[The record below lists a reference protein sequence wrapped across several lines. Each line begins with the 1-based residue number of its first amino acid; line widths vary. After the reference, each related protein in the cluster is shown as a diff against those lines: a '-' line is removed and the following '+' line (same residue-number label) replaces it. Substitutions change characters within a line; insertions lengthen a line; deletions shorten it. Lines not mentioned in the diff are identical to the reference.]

1 MGAGEPDTLLRRSQ
15 HTSSGDMS
23 HASVVVRSGRMWT
36 ILAVALL
43 GGVACAPQRPVTT
56 PTPDSSP
63 VASARL
69 ADTVWYISAR
79 AREAGRDTRR
89 FADSLAYGIAIHS
102 YRRAADVIEDG
113 LDIAVADSAPL
124 TQAEFV
130 QGIRAAIGR
139 EATDDFAVLFV
150 HGYGTS
156 QRECWR
162 YASEARIRSRS
173 PVPWVAFC
181 WPSNG
186 AGFARPTRGAI
197 LDRAYRSDSAVAVES
212 QPTFALATE
221 VMLEA
226 LPATQLML
234 VSHSLGAQLLAGALR
249 DSTPLRARLAR
260 EGTRAIVF
268 AAPDLDRDRFAD
280 SVVASL
286 QPLTERLVLYTS
298 GHDRMLALSR
308 VRSGTPRAGERRD
321 GPLRVSALETVD
333 ATEGL
338 SAENRFAALFGTHH
352 ALRRASGILFDMIY
366 VVGARRPPE
375 CREAFGT
382 GTWSAESGWA
392 LTPVRPDR
400 VAVDTPCS
408 PGSVDGRVDR

>member
-1 MGAGEPDTLLRRSQ
+1 
-15 HTSSGDMS
+15 MS
-23 HASVVVRSGRMWT
+23 HDSTVARTARIWT
-36 ILAVALL
+36 LLAVALL
-43 GGVACAPQRPVTT
+43 GGAGCAPQRPVTT
-56 PTPDSSP
+56 SLPEPSP
-63 VASARL
+63 ATSGRL

-89 FADSLAYGIAIHS
+89 FADSLAFGIAIHR
-102 YRRAADVIEDG
+102 YRRAADVLGDG
-113 LDIAVADSAPL
+113 LDIAVADSL
-124 TQAEFV
+124 EMTRRDFV
-130 QGIRAAIGR
+130 RGIRAAIGHA
-139 EATDDFAVLFV
+139 ATDDFAVLFV

-156 QRECWR
+156 LRECWR

-186 AGFARPTRGAI
+186 AGFERPTRSAI

-212 QPTFALATE
+212 QPAFLRATE

-226 LPATQLML
+226 LPPPQLMF

-249 DSTPLRARLAR
+249 DSTALRVRLAHDAA
-260 EGTRAIVF
+260 RAIVF
-268 AAPDLDRDRFAD
+268 AAPDIDRDEFAD
-280 SVVASL
+280 SVVANLS
-286 QPLTERLVLYTS
+286 PLTERLVLYTS

-308 VRSGTPRAGERRD
+308 IRSGGPRAGERRE

-338 SAENRFAALFGTHH
+338 SAENRFAEVFGTHH
-352 ALRRASGILFDMIY
+352 ALRRASGILFDMMY

-382 GTWSAESGWA
+382 GTWSAEAGWV

-400 VAVDTPCS
+400 VAIDTPCVPAS
-408 PGSVDGRVDR
+408 LDRRVDR

>member
-1 MGAGEPDTLLRRSQ
+1 
-15 HTSSGDMS
+15 MS
-23 HASVVVRSGRMWT
+23 HASMGARRGRLWT
-36 ILAVALL
+36 ILAVVLL
-43 GGVACAPQRPVTT
+43 GGAGCAPQRPVTT
-56 PTPDSSP
+56 PAPQSSP
-63 VASARL
+63 AASVRL

-89 FADSLAYGIAIHS
+89 FADSLAYGLAIHT
-102 YRRAADVIEDG
+102 YRRAADVLEDG
-113 LDIAVADSAPL
+113 LDIAVADSVML
-124 TQAEFV
+124 TRSEFV
-130 QGIRAAIGR
+130 RGIRDATGR
-139 EATDDFAVLFV
+139 DATDDFAVLFV

-162 YASEARIRSRS
+162 YAAEARIRSRS

-186 AGFARPTRGAI
+186 AGFERPTRNAI

-212 QPTFALATE
+212 QPALVRATE
-221 VMLEA
+221 VMLDA
-226 LPATQLML
+226 LPASRLML
-234 VSHSLGAQLLAGALR
+234 VSHSLGAQLLVGALS
-249 DSTPLRARLAR
+249 DSTALRARLAR
-260 EGTRAIVF
+260 EATRAIVF

-280 SVVASL
+280 SVVANL
-286 QPLTERLVLYTS
+286 QPLTERLVLYVS

-321 GPLRVSALETVD
+321 GPLRRGALETVD

-338 SAENRFAALFGTHH
+338 SAENRFAELFGTHH

-382 GTWSAESGWA
+382 GTWSAEAGWV
-392 LTPVRPDR
+392 LTPIRPDR
-400 VAVDTPCS
+400 VTVGTTCAAATSIDR
-408 PGSVDGRVDR
+408 RVPR

>member
-1 MGAGEPDTLLRRSQ
+1 MLAIVLLS
-15 HTSSGDMS
+15 
-23 HASVVVRSGRMWT
+23 A
-36 ILAVALL
+36 A
-43 GGVACAPQRPVTT
+43 ACAPQRPVTS
-56 PTPDSSP
+56 PLPESSSA
-63 VASARL
+63 ASTRL

-102 YRRAADVIEDG
+102 YRRAADVLEDG
-113 LDIAVADSAPL
+113 LDIAVADSVPL
-124 TQAEFV
+124 TRDEFV
-130 QGIRAAIGR
+130 RGIRGAIGS
-139 EATDDFAVLFV
+139 EPTDDFAVLFV

-162 YASEARIRSRS
+162 YASEARIRART

-186 AGFARPTRGAI
+186 AGFERPMRSAI

-212 QPTFALATE
+212 QPAFARATE

-226 LPATQLML
+226 LPAPQLML

-249 DSTPLRARLAR
+249 DSTALHARLAHDA
-260 EGTRAIVF
+260 TRAIVF
-268 AAPDLDRDRFAD
+268 AAPDIDRDQFAD
-280 SVVASL
+280 SVVARL
-286 QPLTERLVLYTS
+286 KPLTERLVLYTS

-308 VRSGTPRAGERRD
+308 VRSGAPRAGERRD

-338 SAENRFAALFGTHH
+338 SAENRFAEVFGTHH
-352 ALRRASGILFDMIY
+352 ALRRASGILFDMMY

-382 GTWSAESGWA
+382 GTWSAEAGWV

-400 VAVDTPCS
+400 VALDTPCV
-408 PGSVDGRVDR
+408 PASVDRRVDRRVDR